1 MAQIYGLACPIT
13 KTLMMDPVVAS
24 DGYTVRSLAAS
35 RKPCMEAVW
44 AVIGPVSKRAVGPG
58 CEQDML
64 LLLDSRDMVWCIE

>member
-35 RKPCMEAVW
+35 CTTYMGAVW
-44 AVIGPVSKRAVGPG
+44 AVTDPVSKAAVGPG

-64 LLLDSRDMVWCIE
+64 LPLDSRDMVWCIE